1 VEDWDLW
8 LRIAARYPVGCV
20 RQKLATLRLHP
31 DSFLAALPNSQR
43 VGNLEGVVARAAAR
57 EPGRLGRLKGRALSN
72 IYYSTG
78 LRLFR
83 EHRPREARPYFL
95 QALRHNPASLDSIGY
110 VILTLLG
117 ANAAGWMIGVKRTLQ
132 EALRV
137 RQN

>member
-1 VEDWDLW
+1 
-8 LRIAARYPVGCV
+8 
-20 RQKLATLRLHP
+20 
-31 DSFLAALPNSQR
+31 
-43 VGNLEGVVARAAAR
+43 
-57 EPGRLGRLKGRALSN
+57 LSN

-83 EHRPREARPYFL
+83 EHRPQEARPYFL

-132 EALRV
+132 GALRV